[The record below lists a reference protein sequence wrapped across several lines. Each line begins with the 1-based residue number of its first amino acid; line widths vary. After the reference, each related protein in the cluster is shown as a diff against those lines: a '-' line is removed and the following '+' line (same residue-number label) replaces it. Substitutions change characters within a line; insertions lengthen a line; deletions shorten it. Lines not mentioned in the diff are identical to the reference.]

1 MHAPSSA
8 TPVCSAT
15 ILFVRRPQ
23 VNQLEIDDVIVLLLG
38 APTTNRFLQNRIDG
52 ITRLEKLV
60 FLIERESSL
69 SELITEDSNFIPYN
83 FGPFSEVVYR
93 AVGFLSGYGLVE
105 DSATLVDNTE
115 DSWEERYV
123 LGIDDIDPYTT
134 RIFLLTSRGRQ
145 YYEVLVDEI
154 PKEMLSEISYL
165 KEQLGTL
172 PLRQLVRY
180 VYLRYPEMT
189 EQSLIRDEVLGN
201 G

>member
-1 MHAPSSA
+1 M
-8 TPVCSAT
+8 
-15 ILFVRRPQ
+15 
-23 VNQLEIDDVIVLLLG
+23 
-38 APTTNRFLQNRIDG
+38 
-52 ITRLEKLV
+52 
-60 FLIERESSL
+60 
-69 SELITEDSNFIPYN
+69 
-83 FGPFSEVVYR
+83 
-93 AVGFLSGYGLVE
+93 
-105 DSATLVDNTE
+105 DNTE

-134 RIFLLTSRGRQ
+134 RNFLLTSRGRQ